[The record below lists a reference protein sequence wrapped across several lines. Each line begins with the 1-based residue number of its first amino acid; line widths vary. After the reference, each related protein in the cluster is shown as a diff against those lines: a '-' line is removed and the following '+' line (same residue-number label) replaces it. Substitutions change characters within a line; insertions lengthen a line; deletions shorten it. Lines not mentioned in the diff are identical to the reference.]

1 MIAAIVLVNTPSS
14 NTVTF
19 RLVKPSIRTIEG
31 VTISFSTSV
40 LLGEMEIA
48 VTPCLAIRKVPSEN
62 SPSLR
67 SEVSDIKRFPPDT
80 LLILSAAIGRSSFSL
95 SLSIESRMIG
105 NIKDIPLARINFKD
119 DVHLGYVSYMPTY
132 LNKKTVYE
140 NFKYVLKQRKVP
152 KDEIEQRI
160 NDVLIEY
167 NLEKYKNTKVNTLSL
182 YEKHAISIIR
192 LALRPLEVALVD
204 NIFNNIDEEQTE
216 HLVSLIKSVFLDKN
230 VTTLIATENEDIAK
244 MFSDKIIK
252 FENGSIVKE

>member
-1 MIAAIVLVNTPSS
+1 MIEIKNLYLKFIREYYALYDI
-14 NTVTF
+14 
-19 RLVKPSIRTIEG
+19 SINIEEG
-31 VTISFSTSV
+31 ECIC
-40 LLGEMEIA
+40 LLGQAESGKTSLLR
-48 VTPCLAIRKVPSEN
+48 VLAKLEKYEKG
-62 SPSLR
+62 
-67 SEVSDIKRFPPDT
+67 EVY
-80 LLILSAAIGRSSFSL
+80 
-95 SLSIESRMIG
+95 
-105 NIKDIPLARINFKD
+105 IKDIPLGRINFKD
-119 DVHLGYVSYMPTY
+119 DVQLGYVSYMPSY

-152 KDEIEQRI
+152 KGEIEQRI

-167 NLEKYKNTKVNTLSL
+167 NLEKYKNTKISALSL
-182 YEKHAISIIR
+182 FEKHAISIIR

-230 VTTLIATENEDIAK
+230 VTTLIATESEDIAK